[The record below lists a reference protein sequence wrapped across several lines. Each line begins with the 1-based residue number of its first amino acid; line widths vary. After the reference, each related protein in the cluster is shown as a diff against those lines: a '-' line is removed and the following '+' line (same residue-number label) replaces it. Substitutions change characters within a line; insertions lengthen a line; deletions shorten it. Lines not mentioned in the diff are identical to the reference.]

1 MGKRIKEARV
11 RELLPYLS
19 LQMKRKGREEM
30 RHQQVVVRQ
39 RQDEVQP
46 VRPV

>member
-1 MGKRIKEARV
+1 MGKRTKEARV
-11 RELLPYLS
+11 KELLSYLS

-30 RHQQVVVRQ
+30 RRQQVVVSQ